1 MILKDQQ
8 RTYFLCTSKI
18 KKKVSQQKY
27 WLDETSIRQIRC
39 LDKLD
44 EGIFQAEI
52 CLLEIRQQLML
63 KSTFLLSH
71 RNSDFHEFVKYRSSH
86 LARLRHTFVNITP
99 SWFIIYV
106 WFSLFV
112 KFTSLFLQPHF
123 HAQKS
128 RDQYYTSCPK
138 QIKPLEFHIVA
149 KFSNLRYTFNGRY
162 KEFFVF
168 QPHFHARKSRD
179 L

>member
-1 MILKDQQ
+1 MTLSNCYSIELTRFVVILGNKSSCLSLFDVRVYSGQPITS
-8 RTYFLCTSKI
+8 TYPVLRSFEPYEILVSICSDFERPAENLFSMYI
-18 KKKVSQQKY
+18 ENLKKVSQQKY

-99 SWFIIYV
+99 S
-106 WFSLFV
+106 
-112 KFTSLFLQPHF
+112 
-123 HAQKS
+123 
-128 RDQYYTSCPK
+128 
-138 QIKPLEFHIVA
+138 
-149 KFSNLRYTFNGRY
+149 
-162 KEFFVF
+162 
-168 QPHFHARKSRD
+168 
-179 L
+179 